1 MIKVYMVF
9 CIVSWVSAIS
19 YLIINSIIKN
29 KEETYEIIGKESHN
43 TSGGREYFF
52 IVKNCK
58 THILKKI
65 KVEEYEYKYCDSLEK
80 FNLKNLK

>member
-1 MIKVYMVF
+1 MIKIFMVF
-9 CIVSWVSAIS
+9 CIVSWVLTIS

-29 KEETYEIIGKESHN
+29 KRETYEIIGKEVRH
-43 TSGGREYFF
+43 TGGGREYFF

-58 THILKKI
+58 TNILEKI
-65 KVEEYEYKYCDSLEK
+65 KVEEYEYKYCDTLKK